1 MAITDKIVTKERLQ
15 YFKGKLDSSGY
26 KNVIE
31 KIKVN
36 GTSQSVNTTDK
47 SVNLFLPTWDF
58 DHGAM
63 TYSKS
68 VALALMTEDGQSKR
82 KAMALSIDNAAD
94 PKKVMVGVWGNLD
107 TEMYHAEV
115 PTIDAMNEAIEAGGG
130 KINKIKVNGTEQ
142 TIDETDK
149 SVNIPIPVTY
159 NGSYSGATTGFRFYG
174 TTDNPSGSEAQTEI
188 YGTSSNEDYL
198 ELTHREL
205 EPVSGGVVDLF
216 ERRIAT
222 TAYVD
227 KKAPSYIAT
236 DDDFSIKLYKD
247 GTPHG
252 HQTTI
257 SADST
262 EDRVIF
268 THQIVDD
275 QGTTALQFTREL
287 TTKDYVDST
296 FRTEAQVEAAIAAAQ
311 TGAFVKVAS
320 YDDLPSEGAAG
331 KIYLVPNSGSGQNV
345 YDEYIWC
352 VVAMMAGG
360 GGGESPVYGYEKIGT
375 TAVDLSGYVQEDDL
389 VEITTAE
396 IDAMFA

>member
-31 KIKVN
+31 KIKLN
-36 GTSQSVNTTDK
+36 GTSQSVDSTDK

-63 TYSKS
+63 TYAKS

-82 KAMALSIDNAAD
+82 KAMALSIDNAAN
-94 PKKVMVGVWGNLD
+94 PQKVMVGVWGNLD

-115 PTIDAMNEAIEAGGG
+115 PTIAAMNEAIEEGGG

-142 TIDETDK
+142 TITNKEVDLT
-149 SVNIPIPVTY
+149 VPTM
-159 NGSYSGATTGFRFYG
+159 
-174 TTDNPSGSEAQTEI
+174 SGSAGDFVAWNGKTDPGERTSIQIVMGRDDYVEVQTKMADGN
-188 YGTSSNEDYL
+188 GTATET
-198 ELTHREL
+198 LTHNL
-205 EPVSGGVVDLF
+205 VDK
-216 ERRIAT
+216 
-222 TAYVD
+222 AYVD
-227 KKAPSYIAT
+227 
-236 DDDFSIKLYKD
+236 
-247 GTPHG
+247 
-252 HQTTI
+252 
-257 SADST
+257 
-262 EDRVIF
+262 R
-268 THQIVDD
+268 
-275 QGTTALQFTREL
+275 
-287 TTKDYVDST
+287 T
-296 FRTEAQVEAAIAAAQ
+296 FRTEAQVEAAIAEAQ

-320 YDDLPSEGAAG
+320 YDDLPTEGAAG

-352 VVAMMAGG
+352 VVAMIAGG
-360 GGGESPVYGYEKIGT
+360 GGGESPVYRYEKIGT